1 MLHLDEGTIHAWLD
15 GELPPDES
23 ARIEA
28 HAKECAECGALVAE
42 ARGFIAG
49 SSRIVS
55 SLDVVRGNVI
65 PVPSPVASTSKPSLW
80 KKLKLTP
87 ARAAIAA
94 TILVGVASMFSV
106 QRSRFETAPP
116 KTDAARAAAAA
127 ALPAA
132 AQPPVQQQTPDTARR
147 PPVVQK
153 PAARDAAVDAVKPPS
168 SADRLEVATPAPQ
181 TTQVAPIA
189 PAPMAP
195 LAESRQLSAAKA
207 ASNAA
212 GAAAP
217 AASSATA
224 DNAPLRRTFST
235 TNAIASLAQVE
246 GCYQLTVDRASAAPP
261 VPDRFRLQR
270 DSASGA
276 SIVRI
281 QTLRGD
287 SVLSGATWTA
297 PATGSVVVSFTDANA
312 GRVELSFATNRP
324 PAVLTF
330 GGRTLD
336 ATIQR
341 NACER

>member
-1 MLHLDEGTIHAWLD
+1 
-15 GELPPDES
+15 
-23 ARIEA
+23 
-28 HAKECAECGALVAE
+28 
-42 ARGFIAG
+42 
-49 SSRIVS
+49 
-55 SLDVVRGNVI
+55 
-65 PVPSPVASTSKPSLW
+65 
-80 KKLKLTP
+80 
-87 ARAAIAA
+87 
-94 TILVGVASMFSV
+94 
-106 QRSRFETAPP
+106 
-116 KTDAARAAAAA
+116 
-127 ALPAA
+127 
-132 AQPPVQQQTPDTARR
+132 
-147 PPVVQK
+147 
-153 PAARDAAVDAVKPPS
+153 
-168 SADRLEVATPAPQ
+168 
-181 TTQVAPIA
+181 
-189 PAPMAP
+189 MAP

-217 AASSATA
+217 SAPSASA

-276 SIVRI
+276 NIVRI

-297 PATGSVVVSFTDANA
+297 SATGSVAVSFTNASANA
-312 GRVELSFATNRP
+312 NAARVELSFATNRP

-330 GGRTLD
+330 GGRTLV